1 MKPPAFTGH
10 TAGSRLRRA
19 GELGRSRLGDL
30 HWDQIVLPIAFF
42 GVSGYWFASFLIGP
56 SALGYDARLY
66 AFAARAMIEGQDPW
80 RVERFGGNFAGPPTT
95 LMPYLPF
102 AYLPEQLVA
111 AIWIIGS
118 LVLAAYILR
127 RLGLPPWWLAFP
139 PLFFPIVTGSVEVL
153 MVAILVSGGRLTGLA
168 AVLKP
173 YAALPL
179 VAERRWSA
187 LVVAGVVTLV
197 TVPLLPWGTFVADLP
212 HIASRLQIQSFTSN
226 AFGNVAL
233 MLIAGVAL
241 LSMGV
246 RRALW
251 LATPVLWP
259 SPQIYYAAMTLPVI
273 TPLIALCWSL
283 DFPGAMVLGVVLAA
297 ISHRLKP
304 GDPLMV
310 RGGSN
315 HSRHDGN

>member
-1 MKPPAFTGH
+1 MKLPAFTGH
-10 TAGSRLRRA
+10 DAGSRLRDA
-19 GELGRSRLGDL
+19 GELARSRVG
-30 HWDQIVLPIAFF
+30 HIRWDQIVLPITFF
-42 GVSGYWFASFLIGP
+42 GVSGSWFASFVIGP

-95 LMPYLPF
+95 LVPYLPF
-102 AYLPEQLVA
+102 AYLPEEAVA

-118 LVLAAYILR
+118 LVLAILILR

-139 PLFFPIVTGSVEVL
+139 PLFVPIVTGSVEVL
-153 MVAILVSGGRLTGLA
+153 MVAILVFGGRLTGLA

-179 VAERRWSA
+179 LAERRWLA
-187 LVVAGVVTLV
+187 FVVAGVATLL
-197 TVPLLPWGTFVADLP
+197 TLPLLPWATFVADIP
-212 HIASRLQIQSFTSN
+212 YIASRLQIQSFTSN
-226 AFGNVAL
+226 AFGNVPL
-233 MLIAGVAL
+233 MLVAGVAL
-241 LSMGV
+241 LSLGI

-251 LATPVLWP
+251 LVTPVLWP
-259 SPQIYYAAMTLPVI
+259 SPQIYYAAMTIPVI

-283 DFPGAMVLGVVLAA
+283 DFPGALVVGVVLAA
-297 ISHRLKP
+297 ISHRLKAD
-304 GDPLMV
+304 DPLMV
-310 RGGSN
+310 RGGRN